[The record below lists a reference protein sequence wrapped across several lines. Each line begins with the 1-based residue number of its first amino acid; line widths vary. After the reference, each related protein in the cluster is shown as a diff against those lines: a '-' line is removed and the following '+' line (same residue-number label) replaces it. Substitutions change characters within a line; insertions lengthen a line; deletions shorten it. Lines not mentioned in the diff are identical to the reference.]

1 MPSSYHDVDTPI
13 GILRLVGDARHLE
26 RIDLP
31 NAAARAPAA
40 AWREQRRALPGPLDA
55 AKRQLAEYFEGIRR
69 DFDLPLAADGT
80 AFQRRVWDELRR
92 IPYGATIS
100 YGELARRIGQPT
112 ASRAVGA
119 ANGRN
124 PLAIVVPCHRV
135 IGADGTLTGYG
146 GGLPVKQALLALER
160 RVAPAPAIAWESAPY
175 RAPRP
180 AAARAR

>member
-1 MPSSYHDVDTPI
+1 MLVSYHDFETPI
-13 GILRLVGDARHLE
+13 GILRLVGGERYLE
-26 RIDLP
+26 RVDLP

-40 AWREQRRALPGPLDA
+40 AWQEKRRALPGALDA
-55 AKRQLAEYFEGIRR
+55 AKRQIAEYFDGTRR
-69 DFDLPLAADGT
+69 EFDLPLAPGGT
-80 AFQRRVWDELRR
+80 TFQLRVWDELRR
-92 IPYGATIS
+92 IAYGETVS

-160 RVAPAPAIAWESAPY
+160 RVAPAPAMYSLD
-175 RAPRP
+175 RCVR
-180 AAARAR
+180 